1 MVLLCS
7 PLSLGGRPRGRFS
20 WDSAFSVLMKD
31 SGKTT
36 VNCQVLSLLKKL
48 RMHVQP
54 THLKSGG
61 SKTLGLIR
69 NCRNQESQGFGRML
83 HLCTGHPETWWGRL
97 RSPMENIWEEY
108 WLLDEELNS
117 LSDWTSD
124 RYSRSSW
131 AIMDP
136 SAKPPRS
143 FSIPLKG
150 SRPPVSLSSV
160 SGETE
165 CISLICSCFRH
176 FCVLCLTLACG
187 KYLPGRII
195 IVLNSGKLSS
205 KLSKIWHVSFS
216 SDPGK
221 LCRSAKA

>member
-1 MVLLCS
+1 MVPPCS

-20 WDSAFSVLMKD
+20 RDSAFSVLMKD

-36 VNCQVLSLLKKL
+36 VNCQVLSLLKKV
-48 RMHVQP
+48 RMHVLP
-54 THLKSGG
+54 THLKSEG

-83 HLCTGHPETWWGRL
+83 HLCTVHTETWWGRL
-97 RSPMENIWEEY
+97 SSPMENIWEEH

-131 AIMDP
+131 AIMDS
-136 SAKPPRS
+136 SAKPPRTFS
-143 FSIPLKG
+143 FPHKE
-150 SRPPVSLSSV
+150 SRPPVSPSSV
-160 SGETE
+160 SGKTE
-165 CISLICSCFRH
+165 SIGLIFWH

-195 IVLNSGKLSS
+195 IVLNNGKLSS

-221 LCRSAKA
+221 LCRPAKA